1 LVLASSAVTVLA
13 PVPALAAKTDL
24 VILKNGDHITGEIKG
39 VSRGKLDYSTDD
51 AGRLSIEWTKV
62 AKVTS
67 PNSFHIE
74 RSSGLRYF
82 GRLNAPLR
90 SGYVVVQ
97 DFRADTLP
105 VEDVIEVTPLNAS
118 FTQRV
123 MSYLD
128 VGFTLAKANTAT
140 TFSLSGKTSYRG
152 PTFDSQLSYDSYA
165 QGQESVPT
173 TTRNTLRQFVSWYL
187 QQHWS
192 AVGLAQLEQND
203 ELDLDHRITAGGGA
217 EREIV
222 RTNHQEFNA
231 VAGLVGTQEEF
242 TSETGNT
249 SNTNL
254 EGFVAVNWS
263 AFRFDSP
270 TLDFAASFGTF
281 PSITQAGR
289 FRGQSEVRL
298 VYELFNDFNVG
309 IRFTDTFD
317 TSPPEGASKNDYIAE
332 FTIGWSYRR

>member
-1 LVLASSAVTVLA
+1 LVLATSAATMLVPLA
-13 PVPALAAKTDL
+13 ALASKTDH

-67 PNSFHIE
+67 PNPFHIE
-74 RSSGLRYF
+74 MSSGVRYF
-82 GRLNAPLR
+82 GRLNAPRRDGTL
-90 SGYVVVQ
+90 VVQ
-97 DFRADTLP
+97 DFRTDTLS
-105 VEDVIEVTPLNAS
+105 VEDVIEVTPLSAS

-123 MSYLD
+123 TSYLD
-128 VGFTLAKANTAT
+128 VGFTLAKANQAT
-140 TFSLSGKTSYRG
+140 TFSLSGKTTYRG
-152 PTFDSQLSYDSYA
+152 PTLGSQLSYDSYA

-173 TTRNTLRQFVSWYL
+173 TTRNTLRQSVSWYL
-187 QQHWS
+187 PQRWS
-192 AVGLAQLEQND
+192 AIGFAQVEQND
-203 ELDLDHRITAGGGA
+203 ELDLDHRFTAGGGM

-222 RTNHQEFNA
+222 HTNHQELSA
-231 VAGLVGTQEEF
+231 AAGLVGAQEEF

-249 SNTNL
+249 SSTNL
-254 EGFVAVNWS
+254 EGFVAVYWN

-270 TLDFAASFGTF
+270 KLDFSTSFATF

-289 FRGQSEVRL
+289 FRGQGDLRL

-309 IRFTDTFD
+309 VRFNDTFD
-317 TSPPEGASKNDYIAE
+317 TSPPEGATNNDYITE

>member
-1 LVLASSAVTVLA
+1 
-13 PVPALAAKTDL
+13 
-24 VILKNGDHITGEIKG
+24 
-39 VSRGKLDYSTDD
+39 
-51 AGRLSIEWTKV
+51 
-62 AKVTS
+62 
-67 PNSFHIE
+67 
-74 RSSGLRYF
+74 
-82 GRLNAPLR
+82 
-90 SGYVVVQ
+90 
-97 DFRADTLP
+97 
-105 VEDVIEVTPLNAS
+105 
-118 FTQRV
+118 

-152 PTFDSQLSYDSYA
+152 PTFDSQLVRLVCAGTGIGADHDT
-165 QGQESVPT
+165 QH
-173 TTRNTLRQFVSWYL
+173 LRQFVSWYL

-270 TLDFAASFGTF
+270 RRLRRQLRHVSEHH
-281 PSITQAGR
+281 AGGALPR
-289 FRGQSEVRL
+289 TIRGSARL
-298 VYELFNDFNVG
+298 RAVQ
-309 IRFTDTFD
+309 
-317 TSPPEGASKNDYIAE
+317 
-332 FTIGWSYRR
+332 